1 MKLTEQNYFSPEA
14 EMYYMGSTQFKR
26 FCDCE
31 ARAMAV
37 LRGEHAEPVTDAL
50 LIGSYVDAYFSGTL
64 EQFQAEHPE
73 VFTRNGELLKKFQ
86 HAEYIAKRA
95 ERDEFFRRHLSGT
108 PQVIMTGDICG
119 VPFKVKVDSLLPYQ
133 TVDLKVM
140 RDMSDVWIPGE
151 GYTSFIEAWRY
162 DIQGAIYQH
171 IRTQNEKDRNTLLP
185 FILAVITKESEPD
198 IALVEIPQRIL
209 NDAMKLIVARVE
221 HFHNIKLGLAE
232 PSRCE
237 CCDYCRKTKVL
248 TRVEVYDPLVQI
260 LGKE

>member
-1 MKLTEQNYFSPEA
+1 MKLTEQSYFSPEA

-95 ERDEFFRRHLSGT
+95 ERDEFFREHLNGAH
-108 PQVIMTGDICG
+108 QVILTGEIEG
-119 VPFKVKVDSLLPYQ
+119 VPFKIKVDSMFPHAI
-133 TVDLKVM
+133 VDLKVM

-162 DIQGAIYQH
+162 DIQGAIYQE
-171 IRTQNEKDRNTLLP
+171 IMRQYDDDELP
-185 FILAVITKESEPD
+185 PRRFILAVITKESEPD

-232 PSRCE
+232 PRRCE

-260 LGKE
+260 